1 MSISDV
7 GEIGEKASKILFVEL
22 IQGSSDF
29 VVSG

>member
-1 MSISDV
+1 MSFSDV
-7 GEIGEKASKILFVEL
+7 GEIGEKTSKILFVEL